1 MSREGPKVAVV
12 TGASSGIG
20 RATAELFRAQAVR
33 VIGLSRHLA
42 ESETSIRCDVREE
55 RSVERAFRR
64 VTERFGRVDVL
75 VNCAGIV
82 SMTDPL
88 RLRLVDWEAVLR
100 TNLIGTYFCCKQ
112 VLGLMRKQRYG
123 RIVNLSS
130 IAGRSYSCTA
140 SLAYTSSKYA
150 VIGLTRQLAAQFG
163 KDRITVNCICPS
175 ETRSEMLLAAVPRSR
190 LRAAAR
196 ANPLGRLAEPRE
208 VAQAIAF
215 LASDAA
221 SYINGAVL
229 DVNGGLL

>member
-1 MSREGPKVAVV
+1 M
-12 TGASSGIG
+12 T
-20 RATAELFRAQAVR
+20 RAFHR
-33 VIGLSRHLA
+33 I
-42 ESETSIRCDVREE
+42 
-55 RSVERAFRR
+55 VERL
-64 VTERFGRVDVL
+64 GRVDIL

-88 RLRLVDWEAVLR
+88 RLRLADWEAVLR

-112 VLGLMRKQRYG
+112 ALSHMRRQRYG

-130 IAGRSYSCTA
+130 IAGRSYSRSA

-163 KDRITVNCICPS
+163 KNHITVNCICPS
-175 ETRSEMLLAAVPRSR
+175 ETRSEMLLRAVPRAR
-190 LRAAAR
+190 LRSAAR
-196 ANPLGRLAEPRE
+196 ANPLGRLAEPSE

-215 LASDAA
+215 LTSDAA

-229 DVNGGLL
+229 DINGGLL